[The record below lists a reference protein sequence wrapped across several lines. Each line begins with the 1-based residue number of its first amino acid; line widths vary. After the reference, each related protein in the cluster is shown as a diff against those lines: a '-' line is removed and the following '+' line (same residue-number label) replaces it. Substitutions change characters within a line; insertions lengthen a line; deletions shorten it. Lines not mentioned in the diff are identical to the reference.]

1 MLAMSATTSPT
12 KGILEKSPTVSPET
26 SPGGPGLPA
35 GASVIPLQTPSL
47 VDTAPVPVGEIR
59 TRLQVAM
66 KMVDDYE
73 RTKWKHEAMTNDL
86 KIKTK
91 EQDEVFNQFKFQF
104 KLDTAANFEKNV
116 QNIIAK
122 NLKTITRYIFKTK
135 DMENKFRVLE
145 EKYKYSDKVND
156 MNEKF
161 L

>member
-91 EQDEVFNQFKFQF
+91 EQDGVINQF
-104 KLDTAANFEKNV
+104 KLDMADNLEKDV
-116 QNIIAK
+116 
-122 NLKTITRYIFKTK
+122 KTINGVHRQVKGHRR
-135 DMENKFRVLE
+135 DH
-145 EKYKYSDKVND
+145 
-156 MNEKF
+156 
-161 L
+161 